1 MVKLGL
7 TNNITIIFVTLT
19 KYLISQRSF
28 EILNKILDI
37 IIPSIFIYISF
48 EKLRENVL
56 QILELYLFGSILT
69 DELLEKFIVKIEK
82 AVDSLK
88 NEQTII
94 AYRFFF
100 MCSLIIKKY
109 ENILQIKKFE
119 LINQKIIQ
127 KFNFQINPEEIQRI
141 INQNDWV
148 SKFKEDMTSYKGLI
162 NLGNSNKF
170 KFLI

>member
-1 MVKLGL
+1 MESTTK
-7 TNNITIIFVTLT
+7 NIA
-19 KYLISQRSF
+19 YS
-28 EILNKILDI
+28 IL
-37 IIPSIFIYISF
+37 IYISF

-127 KFNFQINPEEIQRI
+127 KFNFQINPEEILRI
-141 INQNDWV
+141 INQNV
-148 SKFKEDMTSYKGLI
+148 ESFHKNTIKLEIMPKLSKL
-162 NLGNSNKF
+162 
-170 KFLI
+170 